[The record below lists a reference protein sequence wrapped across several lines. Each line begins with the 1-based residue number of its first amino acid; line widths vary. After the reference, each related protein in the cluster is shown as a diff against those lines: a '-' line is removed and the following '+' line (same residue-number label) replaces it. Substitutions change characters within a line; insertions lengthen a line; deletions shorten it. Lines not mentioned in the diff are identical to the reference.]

1 MVPCTF
7 AERLYADDDVYGY
20 AVYSGAFWRR
30 VPKADAVG
38 ERAVSSYAVSG
49 AVGDLLCVVGGAFGG
64 VAGSGGDH
72 ICVWDRDDVHELQ
85 ECFDGPYPFF
95 RVNHQSRMATV
106 LWMAGLT
113 GMITV
118 IALVIRWCKFGF

>member
-1 MVPCTF
+1 MEDLCVLYADLESDHAGLVGGVCDHGRGGV
-7 AERLYADDDVYGY
+7 AAVYERLYADDDVCGY

-49 AVGDLLCVVGGAFGG
+49 AVGDLLCFVGGAFGG

-85 ECFDGPYPFF
+85 
-95 RVNHQSRMATV
+95 
-106 LWMAGLT
+106 
-113 GMITV
+113 GM
-118 IALVIRWCKFGF
+118 F

>member
-1 MVPCTF
+1 MASVYEC
-7 AERLYADDDVYGY
+7 LYAVDDVYGD

-49 AVGDLLCVVGGAFGG
+49 AVGDLLCVVGEAFGG

-72 ICVWDRDDVHELQ
+72 ICVRDCDDVYELQ
-85 ECFDGPYPFF
+85 GIF
-95 RVNHQSRMATV
+95 
-106 LWMAGLT
+106 
-113 GMITV
+113 
-118 IALVIRWCKFGF
+118 

>member
-1 MVPCTF
+1 MAAVY
-7 AERLYADDDVYGY
+7 ERLYADDDVYGY

-49 AVGDLLCVVGGAFGG
+49 VCPVLSVISYVLWEGHSAVWQVP
-64 VAGSGGDH
+64 VAITFVYG
-72 ICVWDRDDVHELQ
+72 IVMMYMNYR

-113 GMITV
+113 WMITV
-118 IALVIRWCKFGF
+118 IALVIRWC

>member
-1 MVPCTF
+1 MAAVY
-7 AERLYADDDVYGY
+7 ERLYADDDVCGY

-49 AVGDLLCVVGGAFGG
+49 AVGDLLCFVGGAFGG

-85 ECFDGPYPFF
+85 GIF
-95 RVNHQSRMATV
+95 
-106 LWMAGLT
+106 
-113 GMITV
+113 
-118 IALVIRWCKFGF
+118 